1 MFEKLK
7 SLKLF
12 THRDIL
18 SRLSL
23 SITDR
28 NEQQLSLMLNN
39 YHDVWRHDVNTD
51 IISIEHTATT
61 TYRDIN

>member
-39 YHDVWRHDVNTD
+39 YNDV
-51 IISIEHTATT
+51 
-61 TYRDIN
+61 